1 MYAGLDGLQRRLDPG
16 PSADVPYESKVDIL
30 PTSLAEALV
39 HLKQDAWLNQCL
51 GSAFIDYF
59 IHIKQAEI
67 ARFNL
72 EVTEW
77 EHREYFEMF

>member
-1 MYAGLDGLQRRLDPG
+1 MLGFCKSNDC
-16 PSADVPYESKVDIL
+16 V
-30 PTSLAEALV
+30 AEALPAT
-39 HLKQDAWLNQCL
+39 LSEALGALRADDYLNQCL
-51 GSAFIDYF
+51 GRGFVDYF
-59 IHIKQAEI
+59 CRLKESEI